1 MADAPKLR
9 TMTIEEQ
16 VKSDVWYE
24 LVLRFVLD
32 VGLKEVNDIMDKLGV
47 PDKMFA
53 KDAAVVRITQTTPFI
68 PDEETIKKLKEIITD
83 GYNNSDSKLDVH
95 SIRFDGFESI
105 KVLTPQKGE

>member
-32 VGLKEVNDIMDKLGV
+32 VGLKEVNDIMDRFGMS
-47 PDKMFA
+47 DKIFA
-53 KDAAVVRITQTTPFI
+53 KNAAIVRITQTTPFI
-68 PDEETIKKLKEIITD
+68 PDEEIIEKFKEIIAD
-83 GYNNSDSKLDVH
+83 GYNDGSSKLSVH
-95 SIRFDGFESI
+95 NIRFDGFESV
-105 KVLTPQKGE
+105 KVMTSQKGD